1 MTTMNRVAHFEIHV
15 ENLEKAKEFYTQLFG
30 WEIKKWESDKMDYW
44 IIMTGPQTEAGG
56 INGGFFK
63 RMGPKPTEGQA
74 VNAYVCTITVEDIKA
89 MAEKVK
95 SLGGSEA
102 VPIMPIP
109 GMAWLGYY
117 KDLEG
122 NIFGMIQNDT
132 NAK

>member
-1 MTTMNRVAHFEIHV
+1 MNRVAHFEIHA
-15 ENLEKAKEFYTQLFG
+15 EDLEKAKEFYTKVFG

-44 IIMTGPQTEAGG
+44 VIMTGPQTEAGG
-56 INGGFFK
+56 INGGMVK
-63 RMGPKPTEGQA
+63 RMGAKPTEGQA
-74 VNAYVCTITVEDIKA
+74 VNAYVCTIAVADIKA

-102 VPIMPIP
+102 LPIMAIP

-122 NIFGMIQNDT
+122 NIFGMIQDDK